1 MYTHSPRLL
10 SATASIYPG
19 PSQTQQISRAMEVS
33 IPRKGPDPELITYLL
48 VCWATILFEEYQ
60 LFALLIS
67 AEAELI

>member
-10 SATASIYPG
+10 LATASIYPG

-48 VCWATILFEEYQ
+48 VC
-60 LFALLIS
+60 
-67 AEAELI
+67 